1 MKEKINF
8 ILHNLKNM
16 FFYKKM
22 KIFILI
28 ETKLYESRKKK
39 NLFCMSERPSIDSM
53 ESSLTTDQNN
63 TSRRSVTLNE
73 E

>member
-39 NLFCMSERPSIDSM
+39 KPLLYVRKTQYRLNGVIIDH
-53 ESSLTTDQNN
+53 
-63 TSRRSVTLNE
+63 
-73 E
+73 